1 MKEYKLTQTRCK
13 QPVQGSDSKENGSKE
28 LYSGESRTRSE
39 KIRDERR
46 NEERKHECGNHLYV
60 EKTGRGK
67 RKKRNELQFLQQRKR
82 TCESWSLL
90 CSAKRSKLPKIL
102 EIRLRNFHLCSVQEL
117 FKPVVN
123 LQLKLQHLDEPR
135 AEHRTSPP
143 GTEETLLV
151 LRCEEDFQ
159 RKENIVSKKENS
171 KIEKKILITWSTS
184 QDDPTK
190 LIQEL
195 EGEMK
200 RNSSLCCQLL
210 QPKLL
215 LSLHISTKTVLFAK
229 KAIST
234 VLYKLEIY
242 IIIYILTIKTF
253 FQKIF

>member
-1 MKEYKLTQTRCK
+1 MGWIVMPIEQKFTQTHLNVLVSNK
-13 QPVQGSDSKENGSKE
+13 
-28 LYSGESRTRSE
+28 TSE
-39 KIRDERR
+39 PPLS
-46 NEERKHECGNHLYV
+46 NVYYLNL
-60 EKTGRGK
+60 
-67 RKKRNELQFLQQRKR
+67 
-82 TCESWSLL
+82 S
-90 CSAKRSKLPKIL
+90 
-102 EIRLRNFHLCSVQEL
+102 SVQEL

-135 AEHRTSPP
+135 VEHRTSPP
-143 GTEETLLV
+143 GTEKTLLV
-151 LRCEEDFQ
+151 LGCEEDFQ

-171 KIEKKILITWSTS
+171 KSEKKILITWSTS

-229 KAIST
+229 QAISI
-234 VLYKLEIY
+234 VLYKNLKYTSSSAGSI
-242 IIIYILTIKTF
+242 
-253 FQKIF
+253 